1 MSDQTPDEEE
11 EDTIDQVR
19 QRFPGVCGFKRSGSF
34 FLDVLDA
41 KMRINTNGQPPQN
54 SGSGASLGPVFQW
67 QAGGSSLLM
76 YWNKVV
82 LSYGKKVVLQMDEEG
97 IAMEADQSALK
108 ITEDG
113 ITLSYG
119 TKAALTLDEE
129 GVTLSMGE
137 TLLRLTE
144 AGITTTGDMTTS
156 GVHTDA
162 NGTHES
168 TGGGGLSA

>member
-67 QAGGSSLLM
+67 QAGDSSVLV
-76 YWNKVV
+76 YWNKII
-82 LSYGKKVVLQMDEEG
+82 LSYGKEVLLQMDEEG
-97 IAMEADQSALK
+97 IAMEAGPSVLK
-108 ITEDG
+108 ITTEEG
-113 ITLSYG
+113 ITLSI
-119 TKAALTLDEE
+119 
-129 GVTLSMGE
+129 GE
-137 TLLRLTE
+137 TMLELTE
-144 AGITTTGDMTTS
+144 TGITTTGDITTS
-156 GVHTDA
+156 GVHTDSK
-162 NGTHES
+162 GTHSGS
-168 TGGGGLSA
+168 TVRVGKF

>member
-67 QAGGSSLLM
+67 QAGGSSLLI
-76 YWNKVV
+76 YWNRIV
-82 LSYGKKVVLQMDEEG
+82 LSYGP
-97 IAMEADQSALK
+97 
-108 ITEDG
+108 
-113 ITLSYG
+113 
-119 TKAALTLDEE
+119 KAALTLDEE

>member
-1 MSDQTPDEEE
+1 MSDQTIDEEE

-67 QAGGSSLLM
+67 QAGDSSVLV
-76 YWNKVV
+76 YWNRIV

-97 IAMEADQSALK
+97 IAMEAGPSALK
-108 ITEDG
+108 ITTEDG
-113 ITLSYG
+113 ITLS
-119 TKAALTLDEE
+119 
-129 GVTLSMGE
+129 MGE
-137 TLLRLTE
+137 TMLKLTE